1 MNVNRLRCA
10 RAIFVKTTQ
19 MKRISIR
26 KIQYTNFSNK
36 ALCYGVLTLNNLS
49 IESCIELTFSHL
61 NRLIASINTQ
71 LGGVS
76 IYELIQELNGVY
88 LFEFKKHFDLCLFT
102 MSFISYMKQLNKNSI
117 LIFIQCTCVIGF

>member
-1 MNVNRLRCA
+1 MNVNCLRCVW
-10 RAIFVKTTQ
+10 AIFVKTTQ

-76 IYELIQELNGVY
+76 IYELIQEEQNDSEIFYTINLSDYQLDEIVLSTSDSDGFQP
-88 LFEFKKHFDLCLFT
+88 LR
-102 MSFISYMKQLNKNSI
+102 ISA
-117 LIFIQCTCVIGF
+117 

>member
-36 ALCYGVLTLNNLS
+36 ALCYGVLTLNNSLIRYWKFLLALS
-49 IESCIELTFSHL
+49 DIKSVLAFGF
-61 NRLIASINTQ
+61 AS
-71 LGGVS
+71 
-76 IYELIQELNGVY
+76 
-88 LFEFKKHFDLCLFT
+88 
-102 MSFISYMKQLNKNSI
+102 
-117 LIFIQCTCVIGF
+117 